1 MPSLSIFSCFK
12 SFGDPHIARIQCNA
26 VQSWLAFGPAVE
38 VLVAGDDP
46 AIEKIAEERTIRWLR
61 GVRVNQRGRPLLSSV
76 FELATR
82 AAAGDILAYVN
93 ADIILGTDFLEAV
106 SHCSRLRR
114 PFVMVGCRWDLDFVE
129 AITFEDPFWWPKL
142 RDKARREGRR
152 HAPSGLD
159 YFIFPKKHMVD
170 IPSFTLGGPAWDN
183 WLLAEMGKRGVLR
196 IDATA
201 DVVAIHQ
208 NHAPGWVNP
217 STAPKDSD
225 EWRNRELACGH
236 YADAWDCEFELVA
249 GRVRLARSR
258 EHLERRVE
266 TWAARWPWLPTVLP
280 STKLRHAAA
289 WVENAMRGYGRIA
302 LSR

>member
-1 MPSLSIFSCFK
+1 MQDFIE
-12 SFGDPHIARIQCNA
+12 A
-26 VQSWLAFGPAVE
+26 VDVC
-38 VLVAGDDP
+38 AG
-46 AIEKIAEERTIRWLR
+46 L
-61 GVRVNQRGRPLLSSV
+61 GR
-76 FELATR
+76 
-82 AAAGDILAYVN
+82 
-93 ADIILGTDFLEAV
+93 DFL
-106 SHCSRLRR
+106 
-114 PFVMVGCRWDLDFVE
+114 MVGRRWDLEVREALDFGMAGWDE
-129 AITFEDPFWWPKL
+129 RL
-142 RDKARREGRR
+142 RERVRREGRL

-159 YFIFPKKHMVD
+159 YFVFSSTRRLD
-170 IPSFTLGGPAWDN
+170 IPHFALGRGSWDN
-183 WLLAEMGKRGVLR
+183 WLLAEMGTRGVLR

-217 STAPKDSD
+217 FTAPKDSD

-266 TWAARWPWLPTVLP
+266 TWAARWPWLPAVLP